1 MNTNK
6 CLAQC
11 LVYFKSLINIKSSC
25 YFHFYLSLGVFL
37 LDARCRV
44 DFQSHPETLR
54 LVIKEFNYKICAFFL
69 KKAF

>member
-11 LVYFKSLINIKSSC
+11 LVYFKSLINIKISC
-25 YFHFYLSLGVFL
+25 YINFYLSLGVFL
-37 LDARCRV
+37 SDARYRV
-44 DFQSHPETLR
+44 YFQSCPESLR
-54 LVIKEFNYKICAFFL
+54 LVIKEFNYKICAFFP